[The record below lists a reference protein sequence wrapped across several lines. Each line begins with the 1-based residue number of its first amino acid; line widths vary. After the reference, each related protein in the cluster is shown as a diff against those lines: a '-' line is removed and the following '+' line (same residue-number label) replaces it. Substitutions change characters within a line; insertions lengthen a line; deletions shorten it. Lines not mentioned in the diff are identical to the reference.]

1 MSQRRNFR
9 RGSASYQRHRPRFE
23 VSGKKFLI
31 VTEGEKTEA
40 NYLKALRN
48 RLRLSA
54 VDVAIVHPE
63 GTDPLTLVRE
73 AARLRDERQ
82 ARVKAGME
90 VEYDEVW
97 VVFDLEQTHDVR
109 RRLADEAMALP
120 EATTMRFARSD
131 PCFEY
136 WLLIHVEDTAAAF
149 KDCAAVIRRLKKHWK
164 DYAKD
169 SVPTAD
175 FLEKLPQAVAR
186 AQLRRKNT
194 ADLGGS
200 QHPFTDVDELISALN
215 AATRLPLQYSL
226 SVATQS

>member
-1 MSQRRNFR
+1 MSHRNFN
-9 RGSASYQRHRPRFE
+9 RGSSTYARPQPSLPP
-23 VSGKKFLI
+23 SGKKFLVVI
-31 VTEGEKTEA
+31 EGEKTEK
-40 NYLKALRN
+40 NYLETLCK

-54 VDVAIVHPE
+54 DVKIVHPK
-63 GTDPLTLVRE
+63 GTDPMTLVRS
-73 AARLRDERQ
+73 ASQLRDEQSER
-82 ARVKAGME
+82 AKRVLNQ

-97 VVFDLEQTHDVR
+97 VVFDLEQTHDER

-120 EATTMRFARSD
+120 EAAALRFARSD

-164 DYAKD
+164 DYTKD

-175 FLEKLPQAVAR
+175 FLERLPLAVAR
-186 AQLRRKNT
+186 ARLRRQNT

-200 QHPFTDVDELISALN
+200 QHPFTDVDELVSALN
-215 AATRLPLQYSL
+215 AATRLPLQYRL
-226 SVATQS
+226 PATAPS